1 MTSKEALK
9 ELEIATNWSSD
20 EDIDKDLYNLWGN
33 VACRTIKK
41 DLDRLEEYRKIEKEL
56 GIELTVLFSA
66 LKYGIY
72 YVEDDYQRVYDNV
85 YLISNYMD
93 VGPHDKLSYS
103 FITYHKKQILL
114 FEEYE
119 KTWFL
124 VKKDLAKKELK
135 MKILNNKE
143 QNKLIE
149 KIMELN
155 SLIANSNVDL
165 KAFDLLGDIM
175 SSVLDMRHTNKVKDA
190 LIEELTSK
198 GAKK

>member
-1 MTSKEALK
+1 MTSKEAVLELICEAK
-9 ELEIATNWSSD
+9 SVNFDDERICFLRKIIEKDLEI
-20 EDIDKDLYNLWGN
+20 
-33 VACRTIKK
+33 
-41 DLDRLEEYRKIEKEL
+41 LEEHRKIEEEL
-56 GIELTVLFSA
+56 GIELTILFSA
-66 LKYGIY
+66 LKYGVY
-72 YVEDDYQRVYDNV
+72 YLEDDCQKVYDNV
-85 YLISNYMD
+85 SLISNYIST
-93 VGPHDKLSYS
+93 GPHDKLSYS
-103 FITYHKKQILL
+103 FITFSKRQILS
-114 FEEYE
+114 FADYG
-119 KTWFL
+119 KTRFL
-124 VKKDLAKKELK
+124 VKKDLIKKEPK

-175 SSVLDMRHTNKVKDA
+175 CSALDMRHTNKVKDA